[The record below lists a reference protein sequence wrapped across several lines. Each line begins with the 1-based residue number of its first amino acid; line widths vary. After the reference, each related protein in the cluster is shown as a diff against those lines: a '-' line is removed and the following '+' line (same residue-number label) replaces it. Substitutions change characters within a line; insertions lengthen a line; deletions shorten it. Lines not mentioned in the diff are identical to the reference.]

1 MNLSASDILKTV
13 DTSPA
18 SLAGLST
25 AKGSAAAKGVP
36 GASSAFAQLLKHRAA
51 LASANAQ
58 VAGTEGL
65 GEEGT
70 QHRQEAEK
78 AAGDLVSNALI
89 LPMLKQ
95 LRHSAWGQNTVFS
108 RGIGEKAF
116 GPQFDMQISDRIAH
130 SPRLGLKTAL
140 TERLLKRGQG
150 NARTDATQSA
160 SPQTPGRL
168 DLHG

>member
-1 MNLSASDILKTV
+1 MSLTAPDILKTM

-18 SLAGLST
+18 SLARL
-25 AKGSAAAKGVP
+25 SAARGIV
-36 GASSAFAQLLKHRAA
+36 ASRGPATTSAAFSQVLNHQAS
-51 LASANAQ
+51 LASAGMQA
-58 VAGTEGL
+58 AES
-65 GEEGT
+65 GEEDPKR
-70 QHRQEAEK
+70 RQIAEK
-78 AAGDLVSNALI
+78 AAGDLVANALI

-95 LRHSAWGQNTVFS
+95 LRHSPWGENSVFH

-140 TERLLKRGQG
+140 TERLLKRGQPDAPVHA
-150 NARTDATQSA
+150 NASKPQ
-160 SPQTPGRL
+160 QTPGRI

>member
-1 MNLSASDILKTV
+1 MSLSASDILKTV

-18 SLAGLST
+18 LPAGLST
-25 AKGSAAAKGVP
+25 ARGSAAGSGSA
-36 GASSAFAQLLKHRAA
+36 GASSAFAQLLKHRTA
-51 LASANAQ
+51 LAGANAQ
-58 VAGTEGL
+58 KTDAEGL
-65 GEEGT
+65 GEDEI
-70 QHRQEAEK
+70 QRRQEAEK

-95 LRHSAWGQNTVFS
+95 LRHSVWGQNTVFS

-140 TERLLKRGQG
+140 TGRLLKRGQSD
-150 NARTDATQSA
+150 ARTHATESA

>member
-1 MNLSASDILKTV
+1 MSLSASDILKTM

-18 SLAGLST
+18 SLASLST
-25 AKGSAAAKGVP
+25 ARGPAAAKGTTA
-36 GASSAFAQLLKHRAA
+36 ASSAFAQLLKHRTE
-51 LASANAQ
+51 LANVSAQAT
-58 VAGTEGL
+58 GTEGS
-65 GEEGT
+65 GKEET
-70 QHRQEAEK
+70 QRRQEAEK

-89 LPMLKQ
+89 LPILKQ
-95 LRHSAWGQNTVFS
+95 LRRSVWGENTVFS

-140 TERLLKRGQG
+140 TERLLKRGQP
-150 NARTDATQSA
+150 NARTDASQSA
-160 SPQTPGRL
+160 AQQTPGRL